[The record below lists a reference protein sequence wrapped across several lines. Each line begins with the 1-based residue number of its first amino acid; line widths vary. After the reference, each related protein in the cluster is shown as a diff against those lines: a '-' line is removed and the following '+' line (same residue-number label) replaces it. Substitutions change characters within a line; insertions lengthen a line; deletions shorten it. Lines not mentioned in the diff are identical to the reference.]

1 MAAAARW
8 ALEAA
13 AQLAHASAT
22 IAGEFKDELNSRI
35 VQAAA
40 AAAAPPL
47 LFGENYLGLDG
58 LATPAAAQD
67 AAAGA
72 AAAHYAIARYFI
84 SKCFVGQEDAVFP
97 FVAGGGGQGQD
108 NGGNGM
114 GMMKFRGKIQGEEG
128 SECKMVIVHLMCCGC
143 IMSASAMVSCPSIVA
158 LFARWG
164 GVRWLSDVVH
174 VCVQCLLAVEEK
186 LKKLAPP
193 PSRSATASSASTAS
207 SSSSSAAAAS
217 LSVLRLVECMRA
229 RLRVIFEYLHA
240 EAYLL
245 QHRPELAL
253 QQLQH
258 SAGALAEVSSLHSA
272 AARIIHDEAREELEA
287 EGRGSV
293 QGRQVSQAASAGG
306 SPRFDLTGPAVPEL
320 GPAGSSRLSAT
331 ASPLP
336 SSSAAAAA
344 PPLLMLRSY
353 SRPKHN
359 RTRYLCVEYHIWS
372 CFSPIPPHTLNRMF
386 TPKKLMRLPALGC
399 RV

>member
-1 MAAAARW
+1 MAAAAARW

-13 AQLAHASAT
+13 AQPADASAA
-22 IAGEFKDELNSRI
+22 IAGEFEDEQNSRI

-47 LFGENYLGLDG
+47 LFGENYLGLDD
-58 LATPAAAQD
+58 LPTPAAAQA

-84 SKCFVGQEDAVFP
+84 SQCVVGQEDAVFP
-97 FVAGGGGQGQD
+97 FVAGGGRQGQD
-108 NGGNGM
+108 DGEEM
-114 GMMKFRGKIQGEEG
+114 GAMKFRGKIRGEEG
-128 SECKMVIVHLMCCGC
+128 SACKMVIVHLMCCGC
-143 IMSASAMVSCPSIVA
+143 IMSASAMVSSPSIVA

-193 PSRSATASSASTAS
+193 PSRSATASSASAPSSSLSSS

-217 LSVLRLVECMRA
+217 LSVLRLIESMRA
-229 RLRVIFEYLHA
+229 RLRVIFEYLQA
-240 EAYLL
+240 EAHLL
-245 QHRPELAL
+245 QQRPELAL

-287 EGRGSV
+287 EGRGSAAAV

-306 SPRFDLTGPAVPEL
+306 SPRFDRTGHAVPEL
-320 GPAGSSRLSAT
+320 GPAGSSRLSA
-331 ASPLP
+331 SP
-336 SSSAAAAA
+336 SSSAAAAASA

-359 RTRYLCVEYHIWS
+359 RTRYLCVEYRIWA
-372 CFSPIPPHTLNRMF
+372 CFSPN
-386 TPKKLMRLPALGC
+386 LP
-399 RV
+399 